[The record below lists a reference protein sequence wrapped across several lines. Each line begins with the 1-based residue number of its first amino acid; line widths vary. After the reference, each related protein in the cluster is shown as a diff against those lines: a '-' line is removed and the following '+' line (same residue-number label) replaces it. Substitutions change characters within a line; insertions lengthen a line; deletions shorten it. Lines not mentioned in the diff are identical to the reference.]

1 MIRGRWLRSMAIGA
15 LIGLSFPL
23 PAATRASTPGNLTLT
38 VMPTTSTG
46 S

>member
-1 MIRGRWLRSMAIGA
+1 MIRERWLRSMAIGA

-23 PAATRASTPGNLTLT
+23 PAATRASTPVALTLAVT
-38 VMPTTSTG
+38 PTTPTG